1 MGCTQSKES
10 SLPPK
15 KIVKKASS
23 KKIILHKSLSK
34 SNETFKATVC
44 EEEISSKIRDNVDFT
59 PPHSPKVKCHEDE
72 IELIFKSK
80 RANVYT
86 AGATLDNRINYKPKN
101 IIKSNAQN
109 TLIRKFELIL
119 LLIIVSRVAIA
130 FTILNPPESRNDCCV
145 DDVNQSVFKRQYF

>member
-1 MGCTQSKES
+1 MGCAQSKGS

-15 KIVKKASS
+15 KIVKKGSS
-23 KKIILHKSLSK
+23 KKIILHKTLSK

-44 EEEISSKIRDNVDFT
+44 EEEISSKIRDHVDFT
-59 PPHSPKVKCHEDE
+59 PPQSPKVKCHEDE

-109 TLIRKFELIL
+109 TLIRKFELNIL
-119 LLIIVSRVAIA
+119 LFIMSGSAIVV
-130 FTILNPPESRNDCCV
+130 TPELRNDC
-145 DDVNQSVFKRQYF
+145 

>member
-1 MGCTQSKES
+1 MGCTQSKGS
-10 SLPPK
+10 NLPTK
-15 KIVKKASS
+15 KIVKKGSA
-23 KKIILHKSLSK
+23 KIILHKSLSK

-44 EEEISSKIRDNVDFT
+44 EEEVSSKIRDDVDIT
-59 PPHSPKVKCHEDE
+59 PPQSPKVKCHEDE

-109 TLIRKFELIL
+109 TLIRKFEL
-119 LLIIVSRVAIA
+119 
-130 FTILNPPESRNDCCV
+130 N
-145 DDVNQSVFKRQYF
+145 

>member
-1 MGCTQSKES
+1 MGCTQSKEIK
-10 SLPPK
+10 LPPK
-15 KIVKKASS
+15 KIVKKGST

-34 SNETFKATVC
+34 SNDTFKATVC
-44 EEEISSKIRDNVDFT
+44 EEEVSSKIREKDDST
-59 PPHSPKVKCHEDE
+59 PPQSPKVKCHEDE

-109 TLIRKFELIL
+109 TLIRKFELNSVFL
-119 LLIIVSRVAIA
+119 IVSRMAIVV
-130 FTILNPPESRNDCCV
+130 NPHESKTV
-145 DDVNQSVFKRQYF
+145 VLLM